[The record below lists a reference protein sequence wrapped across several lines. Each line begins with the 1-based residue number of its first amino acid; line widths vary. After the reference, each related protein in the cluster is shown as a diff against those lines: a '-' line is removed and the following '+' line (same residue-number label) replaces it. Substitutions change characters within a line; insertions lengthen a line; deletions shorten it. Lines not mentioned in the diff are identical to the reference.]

1 MMKCKKCGSRL
12 EILRSCGSVKMRCT
26 CCNHHYAIHEVVD
39 QLDEETETQLSRYPV
54 IIYD

>member
-1 MMKCKKCGSRL
+1 MTCKKCGSRL

-26 CCNHHYAIHEVVD
+26 SCNHLFAIHEVVD
-39 QLDEETETQLSRYPV
+39 QLDEETESQLSRYPV

>member
-26 CCNHHYAIHEVVD
+26 HCDYRFAIHEVAD
-39 QLDEETETQLSRYPV
+39 QLDEATELQLARYPA